1 MTLSEQKTLVARFL
15 AQCNQYADQ
24 KLAQYRRELETADAT
39 TALAIHDKIG
49 HWTAYRAFNER
60 AIEELRT
67 DALDAWF
74 HVPTAE

>member
-1 MTLSEQKTLVARFL
+1 MTLSEQKSLVARFL
-15 AQCNQYADQ
+15 AQCNQYADE
-24 KLAQYRRELETADAT
+24 KLAQYRQQLATADAT
-39 TALAIHDKIG
+39 SALTIQDKIG

-74 HVPTAE
+74 RASKTE